1 VAKGDTIEVMVGTA
15 DGSRTYR
22 LTAGKAGRRVTHTT
36 RVRRKVAWLDV
47 EEVTRTNRPT
57 GNLVSIPLAA
67 VLGLSVSTI
76 DVPDEPK
83 ARPRKARVAPPAD
96 EAGLG
101 L

>member
-1 VAKGDTIEVMVGTA
+1 MGVMVAMSPCYVCGQIFEY
-15 DGSRTYR
+15 SP
-22 LTAGKAGRRVTHTT
+22 T